1 MFFSGPSSLRREVAH
16 VRLCAIGVP
25 YADNCQ
31 GEASVLRESPGRQW
45 RGRSGLALAVVPRTR
60 CAAEPTPQFLRS
72 PAGEGCAEIPYP
84 PGIWNV
90 LQEALLPEKGCQV

>member
-1 MFFSGPSSLRREVAH
+1 MSFSGPSSLRREVTH

-31 GEASVLRESPGRQW
+31 GEASVPGRQW
-45 RGRSGLALAVVPRTR
+45 RGRSGLALAAVPQTR
-60 CAAEPTPQFLRS
+60 CTVEPTSQFLRF
-72 PAGEGCAEIPYP
+72 PAREGCAEIPHP

-90 LQEALLPEKGCQV
+90 LQEALLPEKGRQV